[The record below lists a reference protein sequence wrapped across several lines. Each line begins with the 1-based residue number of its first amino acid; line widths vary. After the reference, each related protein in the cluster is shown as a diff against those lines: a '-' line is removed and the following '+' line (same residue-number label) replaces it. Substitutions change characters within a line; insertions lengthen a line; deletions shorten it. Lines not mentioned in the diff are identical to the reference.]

1 VGPGRSEHFN
11 TRYSARP
18 RLFWSFGY
26 EKQRQSLHDSRRFGV
41 LFQVHMW
48 WYPGDCRSGGSGGT
62 SGNGGGGG
70 GGNGGG
76 GGRRGEGWPWGG
88 DARTASPR
96 GLPKERLLEKEVL
109 RLAEDFN
116 VNWGGYETRLRVSEW
131 LYTKVAALWEHHR
144 VHHLGHPAAGGG
156 GGGGGQMPL
165 ASMPPSPNRTW
176 RSNAAADGKPHPAA
190 DGGQAAPVGSA
201 VHPRA
206 ADTAAVGPFDEG
218 EISEILKRVAAT
230 KIELTQLKI
239 RYRRECAAGSGEQGV
254 ATSSAGCKTALVAL
268 TAEQTMAAKLV
279 DALRRAY
286 AANLPHENPPP
297 PKYAA
302 PSSEEVH
309 PERAE
314 SRPHGSSRADG
325 AGESVLPTPE
335 QRARKL
341 AGVEDGGGQFAWEE
355 PQAWLLQCMEESR
368 SRQQAGG
375 VVTKAPDERYGNCAI
390 RLGRQWPGGRV
401 ELNVVNQANVTLSL
415 WQGSVLHFSEPY
427 LVARSL
433 VKPGETKHLISH
445 EGEVWALKDGTDAT
459 VADWVVDVSK
469 GVVQDFVLWG
479 RGADAAAAKTRAGQ
493 GKQHERSHGDSGG
506 SLGSLRPATMRSLS
520 RKTSFEFFDGVF
532 EQFNN
537 FVGDLTGGA
546 A

>member
-1 VGPGRSEHFN
+1 
-11 TRYSARP
+11 
-18 RLFWSFGY
+18 
-26 EKQRQSLHDSRRFGV
+26 
-41 LFQVHMW
+41 
-48 WYPGDCRSGGSGGT
+48 
-62 SGNGGGGG
+62 
-70 GGNGGG
+70 
-76 GGRRGEGWPWGG
+76 
-88 DARTASPR
+88 
-96 GLPKERLLEKEVL
+96 
-109 RLAEDFN
+109 
-116 VNWGGYETRLRVSEW
+116 
-131 LYTKVAALWEHHR
+131 
-144 VHHLGHPAAGGG
+144 
-156 GGGGGQMPL
+156 
-165 ASMPPSPNRTW
+165 
-176 RSNAAADGKPHPAA
+176 
-190 DGGQAAPVGSA
+190 
-201 VHPRA
+201 
-206 ADTAAVGPFDEG
+206 VGPFDEG

-230 KIELTQLKI
+230 KIVLTQLKME
-239 RYRRECAAGSGEQGV
+239 YRRACGAGAGEQGA
-254 ATSSAGCKTALVAL
+254 ATSAGPCKTALVAL

-286 AANLPHENPPP
+286 AANLPHKTPPP
-297 PKYAA
+297 PHGSGAAREIGHAYAA
-302 PSSEEVH
+302 PLSEYPAEVH

-314 SRPHGSSRADG
+314 SHPHGSSRAGG
-325 AGESVLPTPE
+325 AGEGALPTPE

-341 AGVEDGGGQFAWEE
+341 AGVEDGGGQFAWGE

-390 RLGRQWPGGRV
+390 RLGRQWPAGRV

-415 WQGSVLHFSEPY
+415 WQGSVLHFAEPY

-445 EGEVWALKDGTDAT
+445 EGEIWALKDGTDAT

-469 GVVQDFVLWG
+469 GVVQDFVLWAD
-479 RGADAAAAKTRAGQ
+479 RGMDAVAAETRGGQ
-493 GKQHERSHGDSGG
+493 CKQHERSHGDSGG

-532 EQFNN
+532 EQFSN